1 MTGVVVAALLVF
13 FQMAALGGESPDK
26 SRYNLFRPTPDAL
39 LREMATDRPDK
50 TESAYS
56 VDAGHFQVEMD
67 LLSYT
72 YDRSDTE
79 TLEAWAIA
87 PINLKVGVLNN
98 VDLQIIAESYNIQR
112 TKDRSTNSSTRL
124 SGFGDLL
131 LRCKTNLW
139 GNDGGPTALSV
150 MPFMKLPTN
159 QNGLGNRAVEGG
171 VIFPFAMDLPADWGF
186 GAQAEVDYIQ
196 NSGNS
201 DYHGEFINTVTVSH
215 DIIGKL
221 GGYVELF
228 SNVSDPI
235 RGKMGRHLRL
245 RVHLRS
251 YARHSARCRHEH
263 RVDGRGGRSQPVHR
277 AFDAVLSV
285 GALAA
290 TVPWAVIPSG
300 AKRSRRTRL
309 DSGDVDNNTT
319 GFLDFARDDGSH
331 TAHWLVAT
339 FSESACA

>member
-1 MTGVVVAALLVF
+1 MVRTASIRRKRVRMIAFLGVVTVSCVLP
-13 FQMAALGGESPDK
+13 MANAFAGELPDK
-26 SRYNLFRPTPDAL
+26 SGYNLFRATPDAL

-56 VDAGHFQVEMD
+56 VDAGHYQIEID

-72 YDRSDTE
+72 YDRSDAE

-112 TKDRSTNSSTRL
+112 TKDRSSNSSTRL

-139 GNDGGPTALSV
+139 GNDGGPTALSI
-150 MPFMKLPTN
+150 MPFVKLPTN

-171 VIFPFAMDLPADWGF
+171 VIFPFAMELPADWGF
-186 GAQAEVDYIQ
+186 GTQAEVDCIQ
-196 NSGNS
+196 DSGSS

-215 DIIGKL
+215 DIVGKL

-228 SNVSDPI
+228 SNVSTE
-235 RGKMGRHLRL
+235 
-245 RVHLRS
+245 S
-251 YARHSARCRHEH
+251 
-263 RVDGRGGRSQPVHR
+263 
-277 AFDAVLSV
+277 DAK
-285 GALAA
+285 
-290 TVPWAVIPSG
+290 WI
-300 AKRSRRTRL
+300 
-309 DSGDVDNNTT
+309 
-319 GFLDFARDDGSH
+319 
-331 TAHWLVAT
+331 AT
-339 FSESACA
+339 FDFGFTYAITRDIQLDAGMNVGLTDAADDLNPFIGLSMRY